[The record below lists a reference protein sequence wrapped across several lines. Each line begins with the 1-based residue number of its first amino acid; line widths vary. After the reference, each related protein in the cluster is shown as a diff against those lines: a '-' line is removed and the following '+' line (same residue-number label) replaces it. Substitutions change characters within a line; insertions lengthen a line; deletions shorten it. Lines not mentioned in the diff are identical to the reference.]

1 MPDGGIHCFW
11 YWQCFN
17 TVSEIAVTR
26 IRSLKGVNWDPR
38 KWMRQVSR
46 SYGWLKDLIHW
57 LNFFRHRVQPRLV
70 FIPQRVWNRGQCW
83 EGIQPSGA
91 GATALPF
98 FISANHVSKRTMFAT
113 HSTSTTSTT
122 RYNSDHAL
130 LNKMQMRIATLAS
143 ISLHGKSVCV
153 FWRILRFLVAS
164 YAVRLWTN
172 HFPNAR
178 CQCTAVKL
186 QNCMTDCWCVSFN
199 TFRLSALFRRAPWRF
214 SLKSTTRRRLES

>member
-1 MPDGGIHCFW
+1 MNATSFEKLWMTERLD
-11 YWQCFN
+11 
-17 TVSEIAVTR
+17 
-26 IRSLKGVNWDPR
+26 SLTQFLQAQSAFV
-38 KWMRQVSR
+38 
-46 SYGWLKDLIHW
+46 L
-57 LNFFRHRVQPRLV
+57 QPRLV

-164 YAVRLWTN
+164 YAVRL
-172 HFPNAR
+172 
-178 CQCTAVKL
+178 
-186 QNCMTDCWCVSFN
+186 
-199 TFRLSALFRRAPWRF
+199 
-214 SLKSTTRRRLES
+214 